1 MEQEHFEALYPDT
14 TRSSE
19 IEKIISY
26 IKEGSSCQLLGLP
39 GAGRSTL
46 LSLLAHNRQIRI
58 KHFADAHTS
67 VHFVMA
73 NFSEIRKRS
82 LFDTMKFLFLT
93 LTESL
98 RERKMLEENKV
109 VGDIFREHLQFHDE
123 LILFQGFKEAV
134 DYLCLDKKITLVFL
148 FDRFEEYIPT
158 VTDEFFTNLRTLRNR
173 GKYKF
178 SIVFSLY
185 RPLETFLEPDLLAD
199 YYEFVAG
206 HVVYLPLF
214 DQEATSF
221 RVAYIEKV
229 TGKHVSEAVLKEII
243 KLCGGSGRLIKLSVE
258 AVLAHGETP
267 QNLSL
272 FLLKQKTVSKA
283 LQEIW
288 SVFSPAEQIDLLK
301 EIFDD
306 KETEDYLEQIGIVK
320 DRKIQIP
327 LFAQFIH
334 EEYSSVKEEKATIR
348 YDQNTNTIAKGNDV
362 LSDQL
367 TASEFRLLRYLL
379 QNTQRVVEREELI
392 TIVWEGN
399 KSTAGITDQ
408 AVDQLIFRLRRKI
421 EEDAN
426 NPQHLQTVKGRG
438 FRFVA

>member
-109 VGDIFREHLQFHDE
+109 VGDIFREHLKFHDE

-134 DYLCLDKKITLVFL
+134 DYMANTKSITMVFL

-158 VTDEFFTNLRTLRNR
+158 VTNSFFANLRVLRSKA
-173 GKYKF
+173 KYHF
-178 SIVFSLY
+178 SIVFTLP
-185 RPLETFLEPDLLAD
+185 RPLETVLDPTLLAD
-199 YYEFVAG
+199 YYEYVA
-206 HVVYLPLF
+206 
-214 DQEATSF
+214 
-221 RVAYIEKV
+221 
-229 TGKHVSEAVLKEII
+229 
-243 KLCGGSGRLIKLSVE
+243 
-258 AVLAHGETP
+258 
-267 QNLSL
+267 
-272 FLLKQKTVSKA
+272 
-283 LQEIW
+283 
-288 SVFSPAEQIDLLK
+288 
-301 EIFDD
+301 
-306 KETEDYLEQIGIVK
+306 
-320 DRKIQIP
+320 
-327 LFAQFIH
+327 
-334 EEYSSVKEEKATIR
+334 
-348 YDQNTNTIAKGNDV
+348 
-362 LSDQL
+362 
-367 TASEFRLLRYLL
+367 
-379 QNTQRVVEREELI
+379 
-392 TIVWEGN
+392 
-399 KSTAGITDQ
+399 
-408 AVDQLIFRLRRKI
+408 
-421 EEDAN
+421 
-426 NPQHLQTVKGRG
+426 
-438 FRFVA
+438 